1 MGVRPRLRVSA
12 LWSVRGKSCCRFS
25 IRENGVSWGQKYDRG
40 KQQSSIHAKYPQ
52 FHGYIRAPGG
62 VGPGGVGPTLRTP
75 RCVMV
80 QAGEKVIKA
89 KDRITLAN
97 GDVMTLADALKA
109 GRVRR
114 QVGGDNG
121 GLYDPDAVPR
131 GVKVKRY
138 LVRDGDTV
146 WTIGKTLFYGK
157 FNAPDTNIEGYE
169 EKRICTDEEGNPIDA
184 GPKVQQEAPAVRLR
198 RQAAELR
205 VLAARGM
212 SPRKYAKE
220 AARLEAE
227 ADKLD
232 AGLSG
237 IVSGSCST
245 SVVNPCTVSAAVIGF
260 LLGRRGAT

>member
-1 MGVRPRLRVSA
+1 MSKAARERA
-12 LWSVRGKSCCRFS
+12 L
-25 IRENGVSWGQKYDRG
+25 E
-40 KQQSSIHAKYPQ
+40 
-52 FHGYIRAPGG
+52 
-62 VGPGGVGPTLRTP
+62 RT
-75 RCVMV
+75 RK
-80 QAGEKVIKA
+80 E
-89 KDRITLAN
+89 
-97 GDVMTLADALKA
+97 
-109 GRVRR
+109 
-114 QVGGDNG
+114 
-121 GLYDPDAVPR
+121 
-131 GVKVKRY
+131 
-138 LVRDGDTV
+138 
-146 WTIGKTLFYGK
+146 LF
-157 FNAPDTNIEGYE
+157 
-169 EKRICTDEEGNPIDA
+169 TDEEGNPIDA